1 VTLLPYVHLPAGVQ
15 RRHVATSRG
24 SFALLDLLPAVDP
37 PAGRA
42 RRAPALLVPGFTG
55 SKEDFASVLAGIAAA
70 GHRAVAVDL
79 RGQHETAGGDDPAAY
94 TVAALAADVRAVAT
108 ALGDGP
114 VHLVGHSFGGLV
126 CRHAVLDDRG
136 VAASLTLL
144 CSGPAAIAG
153 HRAQV
158 VAMLAPVLADGGLPA
173 VWAAM
178 GAVAA
183 ADPATAARPAEV
195 AAFLHRR
202 FHASHPVG
210 LEAMGRALLTEPDRT
225 AELAGA
231 GLPLL
236 VTYGEHD
243 DAWTPAEQVAMA
255 HQLAAAARAIA
266 RAGHSPAAEAP
277 DATVSVLTGFWAVVE
292 DGASAPR

>member
-1 VTLLPYVHLPAGVQ
+1 MTLLPYVHLPAGVQ
-15 RRHVATSRG
+15 RRRLATPRG
-24 SFALLDLLPAVDP
+24 SFALLDLLPAE
-37 PAGRA
+37 GRA
-42 RRAPALLVPGFTG
+42 AEPTPRPPALLVPGYTG
-55 SKEDFASVLAGIAAA
+55 SKEDFTSVLAGIAAA
-70 GHRAVAVDL
+70 GHRAIAVDL

-94 TVAALAADVRAVAT
+94 TVAALAADVRAVAA

-126 CRHAVLDDRG
+126 CRRAVLDGPG
-136 VAASLTLL
+136 VARSLTLL
-144 CSGPAAIAG
+144 CSGPAAIGG

-178 GAVAA
+178 EALAA
-183 ADPATAARPAEV
+183 ADRATAARPAEV

-210 LEAMGRALLTEPDRT
+210 LDAMGRALLTEPDHT
-225 AELAGA
+225 AELAAA
-231 GLPLL
+231 GVPVL
-236 VTYGEHD
+236 VAYGEHD
-243 DAWTPAEQVAMA
+243 DAWTPAEQAAMA
-255 HQLAAAARAIA
+255 HRLGATARPIE

-277 DATVSVLTGFWAVVE
+277 AATVRVLTDFWAVAE
-292 DGASAPR
+292 DGRSGAG